1 MISNTLKTLATVM
14 FSAATLMAVSF
25 GAVPAHAQ
33 SGTDI
38 PIIVMGEDSDP
49 MSVKRSNDIFRR
61 VISSIQ
67 EQMSRYNFYVIDED
81 ILAVRAGWIMKD
93 RRPKSELLQIATLAS
108 TLDDPSLHP
117 RAMVMFKIRAAA
129 ANKGFGTVAQ
139 VRVTGDIYDVVANR
153 FIGSWEAPRMEF
165 GAPANCN
172 QFCIEEVVGDKAR
185 DVAAQVGDVL
195 RKKLAYLTQGQGG
208 AAGGGTAASG
218 DGTCTGLTT
227 TYQIEFRNFTTRDT
241 LQLTEVMENEF
252 PCYVSARSPNG
263 DTTKF
268 IYGYVSQASGAKLNK
283 WMNILLINSGYD
295 PDNQVKVIMSGTKLV
310 VDKIFDTQP
319 AANTGGSYN

>member
-1 MISNTLKTLATVM
+1 MLAITLKKMALGTLSAAALI
-14 FSAATLMAVSF
+14 AATLA
-25 GAVPAHAQ
+25 ATPALAQ

-67 EQMSRYNFYVIDED
+67 EQMSRYSFYVIDED
-81 ILAVRAGWIMKD
+81 ILAVRAGWVMKD
-93 RRPKSELLQIATLAS
+93 RRPKTELLEIATLAG

-208 AAGGGTAASG
+208 ATAGGS
-218 DGTCTGLTT
+218 DGACTGLST
-227 TYQIEFRNFTTRDT
+227 TYQVEFRNFTTREA
-241 LQLTEVMENEF
+241 LELTEVMENEF

-268 IYGYVSQASGAKLNK
+268 IYGYVTQASGSKMNK

-295 PDNQVKVIMSGTKLV
+295 PDSQVKVIMSGTKLV
-310 VDKIFDTQP
+310 VDKIFDTRP
-319 AANTGGSYN
+319 AANSGSSYN